1 MKKILSI
8 ALAFVLCLSFAS
20 VAFADAADEL
30 VHAGALPAEST
41 AVAKITITGLHAGGN
56 DDDSKL
62 PSEYHVR
69 VKWTIIDGV
78 YNATATDGV
87 GGFRNFAWDCDA
99 LQYTVTSNNSATGD
113 IRTGNWSVA
122 PSVAFE
128 VTNAS
133 TPDLP
138 IMVNT
143 YISSTD
149 WMGYLKNSIV
159 AQYIEWGCK
168 TVAPVQLAN
177 MGTGINSYEQN
188 NGAASDNVETMSYT
202 FDWDYDALNTLAL
215 ANFMNGI
222 GTADLTT
229 TFVVTISAN

>member
-30 VHAGALPAEST
+30 VHADALPAEST

-56 DDDSKL
+56 DDDSNL

-69 VKWTIIDGV
+69 VKWTIINGV
-78 YNATATDGV
+78 YNATATDGE

-99 LQYTVTSNNSATGD
+99 LQYTVISNNSAKDD

-138 IMVNT
+138 IVATPSINT
-143 YISSTD
+143 NG
-149 WMGYLKNSIV
+149 WANYLKNSLEQ
-159 AQYIEWGCK
+159 QYSTGWPK
-168 TVAPVQLAN
+168 TVAPVLYAN
-177 MGTGINSYEQN
+177 MGTGNNSYEQN
-188 NGAASDNVETMSYT
+188 NGAASHNVETMSYT

-222 GTADLTT
+222 GTADLTN
-229 TFVVTISAN
+229 TFVVSINAN